1 MLENIPWEKREF
13 ENDNISQ
20 FFFFFNSE
28 VKSFMII

>member
-13 ENDNISQ
+13 QNDNISQ
-20 FFFFFNSE
+20 FIFFNSE

>member
-20 FFFFFNSE
+20 FFFFST
-28 VKSFMII
+28 VSFMII

>member
-20 FFFFFNSE
+20 FFFFST
-28 VKSFMII
+28 VRLKVS